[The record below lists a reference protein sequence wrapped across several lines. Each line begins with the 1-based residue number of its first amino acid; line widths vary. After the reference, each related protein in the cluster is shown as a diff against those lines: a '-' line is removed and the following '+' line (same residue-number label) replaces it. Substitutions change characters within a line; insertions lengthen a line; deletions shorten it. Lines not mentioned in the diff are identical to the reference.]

1 MSQPWSLKTTATI
14 INQAGDDGLHEEL
27 KKRWAYV
34 PGMMLMA
41 IARTGEIYM
50 HEECYDFMKRH
61 MDLFIREDGRITGYR
76 LEEYNLD
83 QINQGKNLFL
93 LMERSGEQRYEQAAH
108 LLAAQLIGHPR
119 TSEGGFWHKKVY
131 PFQMWL
137 DGLYMSSPFLAQYA
151 QVFQRPELFDEVAH
165 QLLLVEQKTRDPY
178 TGLLYHGW
186 DEAREQVWANP
197 QTGCSANFWS
207 RALGWYAMALVDSLE
222 FFPIDH
228 PKRGTI
234 IGIFERMCSA
244 LYRVQE
250 EQSGLWFQVMDQG
263 FREGNYLE
271 TSGSGMFIYALA
283 KGARLQYLENPAR
296 RKALQAYN
304 GLIERYVEEDSE
316 GVHLHN
322 ICHGAGLSL
331 DRDGSYGY
339 YIREKRV
346 SDIHIG
352 VAPFILASLEIERLQ
367 ELEHRSDRHE

>member
-50 HEECYDFMKRH
+50 HEECYDFMKWH

-367 ELEHRSDRHE
+367 ELENRSDRHE